1 MFLFQENCPALLEK
15 NFKKLK
21 RQKTENTSNGIESEN
36 IIKSTENA
44 SQKSHDTKLLSQ
56 KEPMLEKRLVNWMSM
71 DETQFLQYEKAKDGD
86 STADCDDTDDSDD
99 DEDDDYHE
107 EDHGDDN
114 NHKEGQA
121 ANGSSKLVNELK
133 NGVLSSSA
141 AQNDELAFSRVNQ
154 EGNRQLPDMYPL
166 CDGIEL
172 GNQQS
177 KDVKS
182 IGNYKA
188 LQGSLTMGNETCKI
202 GFGSTSQNKKPPK
215 VAFCPKEVKRI
226 IESEGLKEKNAQSH
240 TIRKIIVFA
249 SLGIRHGCEDIYE
262 LDFNHFSILRKGE
275 AYVSPTNPG
284 VSRLFLLNC
293 YFF

>member
-1 MFLFQENCPALLEK
+1 MEFYFFISQGNCTAPLER
-15 NFKKLK
+15 NFKTFK
-21 RQKTENTSNGIESEN
+21 RQKIESISNVIESEN
-36 IIKSTENA
+36 ITKSTET
-44 SQKSHDTKLLSQ
+44 QLLSQ
-56 KEPMLEKRLVNWMSM
+56 KEPMLENRLVNWMSM

-86 STADCDDTDDSDD
+86 STAGCDDTDDSDD
-99 DEDDDYHE
+99 DEEDDYHE
-107 EDHGDDN
+107 DDHGINSN
-114 NHKEGQA
+114 NHKEGEA
-121 ANGSSKLVNELK
+121 ANETSTIVNELEY
-133 NGVLSSSA
+133 GVLSSSA
-141 AQNDELAFSRVNQ
+141 AQSELAFPHINK
-154 EGNRQLPDMYPL
+154 EGNRQLPDMYPP
-166 CDGIEL
+166 GNGMEL
-172 GNQQS
+172 EYQQS

-182 IGNYKA
+182 ISNYKV
-188 LQGSLTMGNETCKI
+188 LQGSLTFGNEACKI

-284 VSRLFLLNC
+284 VSILALLNH
-293 YFF
+293 